1 MRKFKISRA
10 MSLIYQKEIKYNKD
24 YNYNDVILK
33 K

>member
-10 MSLIYQKEIKYNKD
+10 MSLIYQKDIRKNND
-24 YNYNDVILK
+24 YNYDVIILK